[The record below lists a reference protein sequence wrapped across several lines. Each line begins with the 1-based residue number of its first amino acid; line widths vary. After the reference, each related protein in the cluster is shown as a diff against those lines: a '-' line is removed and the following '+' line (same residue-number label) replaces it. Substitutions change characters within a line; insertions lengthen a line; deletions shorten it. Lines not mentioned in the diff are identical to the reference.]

1 MKLLVT
7 GGAGFIGC
15 NFVRYWQKA
24 NPEDFIVVLD
34 KLTYAGS
41 LDNLKGVSNTH
52 FKFVE
57 GDICDQPLV
66 ESLLE
71 EFKLDTIVHFA
82 AESHVDRSIAGPDI
96 FVETNIM
103 GTHALLKA
111 ARKKWLTEKI
121 VDTHRFHHVSTD
133 EVYGSL
139 ELNDEKF
146 TEKTPYK
153 PSSPYSA
160 SKAASD
166 HLVWAYHTTYG
177 LNVTLSNCSN
187 NYGAFQHIEKL
198 IPRTILHLLEGKPMG
213 VYGDGQNIRDWL
225 YVDEHCRAIELI
237 LKKGKSGDIFNIG
250 TDCEKNNVEV
260 VKAIAKALC
269 ALYDTDAHFAGKVSA
284 ELRAFW
290 QSDKVIHFIDDRL
303 GHDRRYAID
312 NSLIKNQLSFE
323 PVTSFE
329 AALYETVRWYV
340 SQSPLFFS

>member
-15 NFVRYWQKA
+15 NFVRYWQAA

-41 LDNLKGVSNTH
+41 LENLVGVSERNY
-52 FKFVE
+52 KFIE

-82 AESHVDRSIAGPDI
+82 AESHVDRSIAGPDV
-96 FVETNIM
+96 FVETNIV

-111 ARKKWLTEKI
+111 ARKKWLTEKK
-121 VDTHRFHHVSTD
+121 VKAHRFHHVSTD

-177 LNVTLSNCSN
+177 LNVSLSNCSN

-198 IPRTILHLLEGKPMG
+198 IPRTILHLLKGEPMG

-225 YVDEHCRAIELI
+225 YVDEHCRAIELM
-237 LKKGKSGDIFNIG
+237 LKKGQSGDIYNIG
-250 TDCEKNNVEV
+250 TECEKNNLQIVQ
-260 VKAIAKALC
+260 AIAEALC
-269 ALYDTDAHFAGKVSA
+269 RLYDSDPQFARTVSA
-284 ELRAFW
+284 DVRAFW
-290 QSDKVIHFIDDRL
+290 QSNQIIHFIDDRL

-312 NSLIKNQLSFE
+312 NSLIKNQLGFE

-329 AALYETVRWYV
+329 AALYETVKWYV
-340 SQSPLFFS
+340 SQSFL